1 VGDDLKGI
9 DEAEGANE
17 GREAHNQL
25 AELSK
30 RGYRAMR
37 SDHLEEAEECFR
49 EVLSLEEDNTYAL
62 VGLGDVARKRG
73 DHRTAIG
80 YYKRCLQHHES
91 NNYALFGLA
100 DSYKAL
106 KEYKQAIAIWE
117 KYLQRDERN
126 ITVLTRIADAY
137 KKVRNFEKSRELY
150 LRALEME
157 PGNPYALIGLGYLHF
172 DFKHFD
178 EALQYW
184 RQVLDQP
191 ENARNIKILTAI
203 GNCHRKLKTFEQ
215 GLEYFRRALE
225 IEPENFYAN
234 FGMADCYRGM
244 QDQERSLEHWLAI
257 LRRDPGNKVIL
268 TRAGDSFRILE
279 RLDEAEDYY
288 RKALNIGY
296 DAYAVLGLAII
307 GKERGR
313 YAEAVESLEKLTR
326 NDPRNARLAH
336 TLAEC
341 YIALNQKDKAR
352 EFLTAFMRT
361 GGRNTFVSELL
372 DKLER

>member
-1 VGDDLKGI
+1 MG
-9 DEAEGANE
+9 DEA
-17 GREAHNQL
+17 REAHDVRSNV
-25 AELSK
+25 ADLSK
-30 RGYRAMR
+30 RGYKALR
-37 SDHLEEAEECFR
+37 SDKLEDAEQCFR
-49 EVLSLEEDNTYAL
+49 EVLALEADNTYAL

-73 DHRTAIG
+73 DHRAAIG
-80 YYKRCLQHHES
+80 FYKQCLQHHDT

-106 KEYKQAIAIWE
+106 KEYRQAIEIWE
-117 KYLQRDERN
+117 KYLERDERN

-137 KKVRNFEKSRELY
+137 KKVRNFDKSRALY

-172 DFKHFD
+172 DFKRYN
-178 EALQYW
+178 EALEYW
-184 RQVLDQP
+184 QRVLDQP

-215 GLEYFRRALE
+215 GLTFFQRAIE
-225 IEPENFYAN
+225 IDAENFYAN

-244 QDQERSLEHWLAI
+244 QDQERSLAHWLNI
-257 LRRDPGNKVIL
+257 LKRDPANKVIL
-268 TRAGDSFRILE
+268 TRAGDSVRILG

-307 GKERGR
+307 SKERGH
-313 YAEAVESLEKLTR
+313 YAAAVESLEKLTR
-326 NDPRNARLAH
+326 NDPRNARLVH

-341 YIALNQKDKAR
+341 YIALNQKERAR
-352 EFLTAFMRT
+352 ALLGSFSRT
-361 GGRNTFVSELL
+361 GGRNSFVADLL
-372 DKLER
+372 EKLGR

>member
-1 VGDDLKGI
+1 MGEESRTPNDTHATNNNV
-9 DEAEGANE
+9 
-17 GREAHNQL
+17 

-30 RGYRAMR
+30 RGYKALR
-37 SDHLEEAEECFR
+37 SDQLEEAERCFR
-49 EVLSLEEDNTYAL
+49 EVLTLEADNTYAL
-62 VGLGDVARKRG
+62 VGLGDLARKRG
-73 DHRTAIG
+73 DHRKAIG
-80 YYKRCLQHHES
+80 FYKQCLQHHET

-106 KEYKQAIAIWE
+106 KEYKQAIDIWE
-117 KYLQRDERN
+117 RYLQRDERN

-172 DFKHFD
+172 DFKHYA
-178 EALQYW
+178 EALDYW
-184 RQVLDQP
+184 QRVLDQP
-191 ENARNIKILTAI
+191 ENAQNIKILTAI

-215 GLEYFRRALE
+215 GLPFFQRALE
-225 IEPENFYAN
+225 IEPDNFYAN
-234 FGMADCYRGM
+234 FGMADCYRGL
-244 QDQERSLEHWLAI
+244 QDQDRSLLHWLAI
-257 LRRDPGNKVIL
+257 LKRDPANKVIL

-279 RLDEAEDYY
+279 RLDEAEEYY

-307 GKERGR
+307 SKERGR

-326 NDPRNARLAH
+326 NDPRNARLIH

-352 EFLTAFMRT
+352 TLLSSFART
-361 GGRNTFVSELL
+361 GMRNAFVSDL
-372 DKLER
+372 LERLGR